1 MKAMKGV
8 PAWLLVLALAAAIGM
23 PAQAIEE
30 GAPAPGYEIH
40 LFNGQAFGAGE
51 GSGKVVL
58 LHFWASWCVPCR
70 EEMPAMER
78 YYQKHH
84 QEGLELI
91 AISMDDAEDLQ
102 KARDIMKGYSFPG
115 AWIRDAKVRGY
126 GRIWRIPLTF
136 VIDRKGILR
145 HDAWDGDAG
154 IDESTLDKTIS
165 PLLSHP

>member
-1 MKAMKGV
+1 MNRWKGV
-8 PAWLLVLALAAAIGM
+8 PALLLVLVLLDGLLPAAW
-23 PAQAIEE
+23 AIEE
-30 GAPAPGYEIH
+30 GAPAPAYEIH
-40 LFNGQAFGAGE
+40 LLNGHSFGSGE
-51 GSGKVVL
+51 GSGKVVM

-91 AISMDDAEDLQ
+91 AISMDDPEDLQ

-115 AWIRDAKVRGY
+115 AWIRDSRVKGY

-136 VIDRKGILR
+136 VIDRQGLLR
-145 HDAWDGDAG
+145 RDAWDGEAG
-154 IDESTLDKTIS
+154 LDEAVLDKTIT
-165 PLLSHP
+165 PLLSNR

>member
-1 MKAMKGV
+1 MNDLKGACALFLTLMLMGGPV
-8 PAWLLVLALAAAIGM
+8 STAWG
-23 PAQAIEE
+23 IEE
-30 GAPAPGYEIH
+30 GAPAPGYEVH
-40 LFNGQAFGAGE
+40 LMNGQTFGSGDA
-51 GSGKVVL
+51 SGKVVM

-84 QEGLELI
+84 REGLELI
-91 AISMDDAEDLQ
+91 AISMDDPEDLQ

-115 AWIRDAKVRGY
+115 AWIRESRVKGY

-145 HDAWDGDAG
+145 RDAWDGDSG
-154 IDESTLDKTIS
+154 IDEAILDKAIS
-165 PLLSHP
+165 PLLSTQ